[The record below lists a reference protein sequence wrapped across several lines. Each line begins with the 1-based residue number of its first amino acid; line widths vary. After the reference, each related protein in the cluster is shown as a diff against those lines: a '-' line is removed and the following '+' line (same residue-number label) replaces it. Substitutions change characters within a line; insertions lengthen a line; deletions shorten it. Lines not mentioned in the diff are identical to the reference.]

1 MKRRMLAVLL
11 TLIMVIGMVPATAF
25 AAPAFNDI
33 DGHWAEE
40 AIDRWADY
48 GIVAGMNGGFNPD
61 GTMTRAQAAAVFANL
76 FGLSKKAD
84 VSAFTD
90 VEDAWYKDAIAMCV
104 EAGIM
109 SGVGGGK
116 MDPHGTLTREQMFTM
131 FANGLG
137 IKPEAEAKKDFV
149 DDHKTSSWAEGY
161 INALV
166 NRGYVSG
173 MAGNTLAPDKEI
185 NRASVMALLSASVT
199 TYVTESGEVEAP
211 ADGGLIIVVAD
222 EVTITGEFSGTV
234 LAVGGDTTIKVEDA
248 TADAEIVVAS
258 GSENV
263 SVEGE
268 FAGTVTVAAKDTTVT
283 VENAAKVEVAT
294 EGAKV
299 EVTGTVKEVAVTE
312 EAKETTV
319 EVAKEATVE
328 NVVTNAA
335 NTTVAGEG
343 KVEKVEAKE
352 ESTGTVVNTTGS
364 KVENTSKEDVSVGSG
379 KIESGNMG
387 TSQGVDKKPTDVT
400 EIPSGS
406 TGGGGGS
413 TSTGGNNTTTTPEE
427 KPTYTVIL
435 PGGTSVVVNPE
446 TTKVIVTP
454 NGTYTVGPQGTVVMP
469 GGTKVVTPGND
480 GVVDLRPGSS
490 DLVQ

>member
-11 TLIMVIGMVPATAF
+11 TLIMVIGMVPVTAF

-166 NRGYVSG
+166 NRGFVSG
-173 MAGNTLAPDKEI
+173 MADNTLAPDKDI

-211 ADGGLIIVVAD
+211 ADGDLIIVVAD

-268 FAGTVTVAAKDTTVT
+268 FAGTVTVAAKETNVT

-319 EVAKEATVE
+319 EVAKDAKVE
-328 NVVTNAA
+328 SVTTNAS

-343 KVEKVEAKE
+343 KVEKVEAAE
-352 ESTGTVVNTTGS
+352 GSTGTTVNTTGS
-364 KVENTSKEDVSVGSG
+364 VVENNSKEDVSVGTG
-379 KIESGNMG
+379 KVETGEAG
-387 TSQGVDKKPTDVT
+387 TSQGADKAPTEVVQ
-400 EIPSGS
+400 PS
-406 TGGGGGS
+406 TGGGSSSSSS
-413 TSTGGNNTTTTPEE
+413 TSKPSTPSTPSTPAESGQGGQGTTPE
-427 KPTYTVIL
+427 
-435 PGGTSVVVNPE
+435 
-446 TTKVIVTP
+446 
-454 NGTYTVGPQGTVVMP
+454 GPAESGQ
-469 GGTKVVTPGND
+469 
-480 GVVDLRPGSS
+480 
-490 DLVQ
+490 